1 MCNLSNN
8 LKIRKKKMSRKI
20 QLSESTWDEIENS
33 NKLIAKMKWKY

>member
-8 LKIRKKKMSRKI
+8 LKIQKKKSRKI
-20 QLSESTWDEIENS
+20 ELSELAWDEIENS

>member
-8 LKIRKKKMSRKI
+8 LKIREKKMSRKI
-20 QLSESTWDEIENS
+20 QLSESAWDEIENS